1 MGSAIFSGL
10 FAKQKT
16 LYYSREKINIQQ
28 YKNFWLIV
36 LQSPY
41 NVLKHV
47 SILNIELVFV
57 KKLDNV

>member
-36 LQSPY
+36 LQSPN